1 VMPLLIFAGI
11 VIAIGLF
18 LVTMYNGLVAKKNQ
32 VENAFASVDVMLK
45 KRSDLIPNLVATVKQ
60 YMQFE
65 QQTLVEVTRLRSRA
79 ASASGD
85 ARIDLENQIS
95 RAIGNIMVAVE
106 AYPELKANQNFVHL
120 QESLNEIEEQISAAR
135 RFYNSAVNDYN
146 NAVEMFP
153 TNLMAQSMNY
163 RLKKMFEATEQERRN
178 VDVGNLFSA

>member
-1 VMPLLIFAGI
+1 VMPLLIFSGI

-18 LVTMYNGLVAKKNQ
+18 LVMMYNGLVAKKNQ

-79 ASASGD
+79 ASATGD

-106 AYPELKANQNFVHL
+106 AYPELKANQNFTQL
-120 QESLNEIEEQISAAR
+120 QESLNEVEEQISAAR

-153 TNLMAQSMNY
+153 TNIMAQSMNY
-163 RLKKMFEATEQERRN
+163 RMKKMFEATEQERRN